1 MAINFVRTAIS
12 NDLESHIKEMQE
24 KIKQIFSLELNRIQ
38 ITKIIAWKSKN
49 YKTIINEKKL
59 IEILGGKI

>member
-12 NDLESHIKEMQE
+12 NDLESHIKEMQK
-24 KIKQIFSLELNRIQ
+24 KIKEIFILDLNRIQ